1 MSASARHGERGAAG
15 ADVHD
20 GTALFGKG
28 VAASGEGVAASG
40 DGTAASGDGTA
51 AFGDGTAA
59 FGDGTAAFGDGTAAF
74 GDGTAAFG
82 DGVAALGERA
92 APTGDGIVRRI
103 DIPHDHPA
111 FDGHFPGQPILPGA
125 ALLAEVLEAACSEPR
140 LAALV
145 GSAPK
150 LGVVKFL
157 LPVLPGARIDI
168 GFRITA
174 TSLDFSVAGEAA
186 RLHAS
191 GQLQRADLQ
200 ASGSVRAGVGAGAQK
215 PA

>member
-1 MSASARHGERGAAG
+1 MSASARHGEPGPAG
-15 ADVHD
+15 
-20 GTALFGKG
+20 
-28 VAASGEGVAASG
+28 E
-40 DGTAASGDGTA
+40 
-51 AFGDGTAA
+51 
-59 FGDGTAAFGDGTAAF
+59 
-74 GDGTAAFG
+74 
-82 DGVAALGERA
+82 
-92 APTGDGIVRRI
+92 GIVRRI
-103 DIPHDHPA
+103 DIPRDHPA

-140 LAALV
+140 LAGCV
-145 GSAPK
+145 GPAPK

-174 TSLDFSVAGEAA
+174 TSLDFSVVGEAA

-191 GQLQRADLQ
+191 GQLQRADLHDDG
-200 ASGSVRAGVGAGAQK
+200 SGHAGVGGQK